1 MFIGIGTPIPEL
13 SNLPGASRPGGGS
26 AFEYTAIDNSYSMEF
41 NGTDAR
47 YIVNST
53 PALELVG
60 TDFSISFWIRS
71 DSTTA
76 ILLDKYIAG
85 PNGWGLYLQGGTLK
99 FLTYPSPGTWDSIT
113 TLSTNVWTHIV
124 VVAENGNQ
132 NLKCYKNGV
141 EVHNAAYAM
150 TVGSSNTDLYIGGES
165 GLGFDFDGHLDEL
178 AIFRSALSEG
188 TAEAIYNATANNPGK
203 VADLSETPEGAPTA
217 WYRMG
222 D

>member
-1 MFIGIGTPIPEL
+1 MFIGVGLPIPRR
-13 SNLPGASRPGGGS
+13 SNLPGQSGGS
-26 AFEYTAIDNSYSMEF
+26 TFEYTAIDNSYSMEF

-47 YIVNST
+47 YIVKST
-53 PALELVG
+53 SDLELVG

-76 ILLDKYIAG
+76 ILLDKYSGG
-85 PNGWGLYLQGGTLK
+85 PVSGWGLYLQAGTLK
-99 FLTYPSPGTWDSIT
+99 LLTYPSPAAWTSMT

-132 NLKCYKNGV
+132 KLKCYKNGL
-141 EVHNAAYAM
+141 EVYNAAYAM
-150 TVGSSNTDLYIGGES
+150 TVGSTTTDLYIGGES
-165 GLGFDFDGHLDEL
+165 TLGFDFDGHLDEL

-203 VADLSETPEGAPTA
+203 VADLSETPEGIPTA